1 MEKYLYCCFI
11 CAKNIITRQRYEIFN
26 KSEFTMMFF
35 LKKSYLCNNE
45 RINSTD
51 TKAIVGE

>member
-1 MEKYLYCCFI
+1 MEKHLYCCFI

-26 KSEFTMMFF
+26 KSEFTMIFF